1 MIGNYLADHENLST
15 KMNGGETKSR
25 KEQEVVTVNGLQF
38 KKYQMSW
45 LRDMAVRYNHGSV
58 NEFIIDIV
66 LKDLLD
72 KLEKLHGKNA
82 CRYPYPIRE
91 KLKEEGYEGNL
102 EKIFKL
108 TGAPGQVVLD
118 NIEEIT

>member
-1 MIGNYLADHENLST
+1 M
-15 KMNGGETKSR
+15 KMNGGGTKSR
-25 KEQEVVTVNGLQF
+25 KKQEVVTVNGLQF

-66 LKDLLD
+66 LTDLLI
-72 KLEKLHGKNA
+72 KLEKFYGNSA
-82 CRYPYPIRE
+82 CPYPYPIRE

-108 TGAPGQVVLD
+108 TWAPGEVVLD

>member
-1 MIGNYLADHENLST
+1 
-15 KMNGGETKSR
+15 MNGGETKSR

-72 KLEKLHGKNA
+72 KLESLHGNNA

-108 TGAPGQVVLD
+108 RGAPGQVVLD

>member
-1 MIGNYLADHENLST
+1 
-15 KMNGGETKSR
+15 MNWGETKSIS
-25 KEQEVVTVNGLQF
+25 EPELVTVNGLQF

-66 LKDLLD
+66 LTDLLI
-72 KLEKLHGKNA
+72 KLEKLYGNNA

-102 EKIFKL
+102 DKIFKV
-108 TGAPGQVVLD
+108 TGAPGEVILD
-118 NIEEIT
+118 NIEEITDDNLQPESCSLDSY

>member
-1 MIGNYLADHENLST
+1 
-15 KMNGGETKSR
+15 MNWGETNSIR
-25 KEQEVVTVNGLQF
+25 EPELVTVNGLQF

-66 LKDLLD
+66 LTDLLI
-72 KLEKLHGKNA
+72 KLEKLYGNNA

-102 EKIFKL
+102 DKIFKV
-108 TGAPGQVVLD
+108 TGAPGEVILD
-118 NIEEIT
+118 NIEEITDDNLQPESCSLDSY

>member
-1 MIGNYLADHENLST
+1 
-15 KMNGGETKSR
+15 MNGGETKSR
-25 KEQEVVTVNGLQF
+25 KEQDVVTVNGLQF

-58 NEFIIDIV
+58 NELIIDIV
-66 LKDLLD
+66 LTDLLN
-72 KLEKLHGKNA
+72 KLEKLYGNSA

-108 TGAPGQVVLD
+108 TGATGQVVLD

>member
-1 MIGNYLADHENLST
+1 
-15 KMNGGETKSR
+15 MNWEETKSI
-25 KEQEVVTVNGLQF
+25 KEPELVTVNGLQF

-45 LRDMAVRYNHGSV
+45 LRDMAIRYNHGSV
-58 NEFIIDIV
+58 NEFIIDVV
-66 LKDLLD
+66 LTDLLI
-72 KLEKLHGKNA
+72 KLEKLYGNNA

-108 TGAPGQVVLD
+108 TGAPGEVVLD